1 MSYIPKSIE
10 LLFRNLKL
18 DAARAL
24 VIIYVISNNRKS
36 IKVQEYIFYE
46 LENALNNKYES
57 EEFFNERYTYFKI
70 NNKIE
75 EIILYLSNL
84 DCISIPN
91 KNVKDILHL
100 EISIT
105 GNGRK
110 IASNLKDVYYEEL
123 IKNISFIKSEIKY
136 SNREYRRL
144 LEAINE
150 WNEDK

>member
-24 VIIYVISNNRKS
+24 VIMYVISNKRKS
-36 IKVQEYIFYE
+36 ITVQEYIFYE
-46 LENALNNKYES
+46 LENAFNNEYKF
-57 EEFFNERYTYFKI
+57 EEFSNERYIYFKI

-84 DCISIPN
+84 DFISIPN
-91 KNVKDILHL
+91 KNVKDVLHL

-105 GNGRK
+105 DNGRRV
-110 IASNLKDVYYEEL
+110 ASNLKDIYYEKLTE
-123 IKNISFIKSEIKY
+123 NISCIKSEIKY
-136 SNREYRRL
+136 SNREYKKL
-144 LEAINE
+144 VEAINE
-150 WNEDK
+150 WNQDK

>member
-24 VIIYVISNNRKS
+24 VIIHVISNKRKS
-36 IKVQEYIFYE
+36 ITVQEYIFYE
-46 LENALNNKYES
+46 LENVFNNKYES
-57 EEFFNERYTYFKI
+57 EEFSNARYTYFNI

-84 DCISIPN
+84 DFISIPN
-91 KNVKDILHL
+91 KNVKDILNL

-105 GNGRK
+105 DNGRR
-110 IASNLKDVYYEEL
+110 IASNLKDIYYEKLTE
-123 IKNISFIKSEIKY
+123 NISCIKSEIKY
-136 SNREYRRL
+136 SNREYKRL

-150 WNEDK
+150 WNQDK

>member
-24 VIIYVISNNRKS
+24 IIIHVISNKRKS
-36 IKVQEYIFYE
+36 ITVQEYIFYE
-46 LENALNNKYES
+46 LENVFNNKYES
-57 EEFFNERYTYFKI
+57 EEFSNARYTYFNI

-84 DCISIPN
+84 DFISIPN
-91 KNVKDILHL
+91 KNVKDILNL

-105 GNGRK
+105 DNGRR
-110 IASNLKDVYYEEL
+110 IASNLKDIYYEKLTE
-123 IKNISFIKSEIKY
+123 NISCIKSEIKY
-136 SNREYRRL
+136 SNREYKRL

-150 WNEDK
+150 WNQDK

>member
-24 VIIYVISNNRKS
+24 VIIHVISNKRKS
-36 IKVQEYIFYE
+36 ITVQEYIFYE
-46 LENALNNKYES
+46 LENVFNNKYES
-57 EEFFNERYTYFKI
+57 EEFSNARYTYFNI

-84 DCISIPN
+84 DFISIPN

-105 GNGRK
+105 DNGRR
-110 IASNLKDVYYEEL
+110 IASNLKDIYYEKLTE
-123 IKNISFIKSEIKY
+123 NISCIKSEIKY
-136 SNREYRRL
+136 SNREYKRL

-150 WNEDK
+150 WNQDK